1 MSKKILIV
9 DDSDDFRSL
18 LKMTLEIEGFDVDD
32 ECNGKE
38 GLEAAK
44 RSKYDLI
51 VSDIEMPVMG
61 GLEFVSRFRD
71 EVSRKTPIIT
81 LSAEDRNTMDR
92 ALQAGATETISKPFE
107 PFVLIERVNKLLG

>member
-18 LKMTLEIEGFDVDD
+18 LKMTLEIEGYDVAD

-38 GLEAAK
+38 GLAAAK
-44 RSKYDLI
+44 RSEYDLV
-51 VSDIEMPVMG
+51 VSDIDMPVMN
-61 GLEFVSRFRD
+61 GLEFVRRFRED
-71 EVSRKTPIIT
+71 VSREIPVIT
-81 LSAEDRNTMDR
+81 LSAEDRDTMDK